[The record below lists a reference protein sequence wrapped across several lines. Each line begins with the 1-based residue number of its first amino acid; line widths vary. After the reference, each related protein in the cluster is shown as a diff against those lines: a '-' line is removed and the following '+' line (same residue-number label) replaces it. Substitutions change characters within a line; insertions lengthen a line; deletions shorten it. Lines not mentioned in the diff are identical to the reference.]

1 LKQKWSFP
9 NSFIMMY
16 ALVTGGSRGIGKA
29 ISIKLGEDGY
39 YVLINYKSN
48 KVEAQKTLEIIKNN
62 GGDGEL
68 MQFDVSDPE
77 QIHKV
82 LEEWNEKDKDRYIEV
97 LVNNAGLAKD
107 NLMVFM
113 SDNEW
118 REVIDT
124 NQNSFFYVTSMVLL
138 NMLVKKNGR
147 IVNIVSLSG
156 QKGQGG
162 QVNYAASKGA
172 VIAATK
178 SLAME
183 VGKKKVTVNA
193 VAPGFIATDMTK
205 DLDENQLKKLVPLN
219 RFGKPEEVAEVV
231 SFLVSDK
238 ASYIT
243 GEIISVNGGLYS

>member
-1 LKQKWSFP
+1 
-9 NSFIMMY
+9 MMY
-16 ALVTGGSRGIGKA
+16 ALVTGGSRGIGRA

-39 YVLINYKSN
+39 YVLINYNSN
-48 KVEAQKTLEIIKNN
+48 KIEAQKTLDTVKAN

-68 MQFDVSDPE
+68 MQFDVSDPT
-77 QIHKV
+77 QVQNV
-82 LEEWNEKDKDRYIEV
+82 LEEWGEKNKDSYIEV
-97 LVNNAGLAKD
+97 LVNNAGVTKD
-107 NLMVFM
+107 NLLIFM

-118 REVIDT
+118 HDVINT
-124 NQNSFFYVTSMVLL
+124 NQNSFFFVTRKVLM
-138 NMLVKKNGR
+138 NMLLKKNGR

-156 QKGQGG
+156 QKGQPG

-172 VIAATK
+172 IIAATK
-178 SLAME
+178 SLACE

-193 VAPGFIATDMTK
+193 VAPGFIKTDMTL
-205 DLDENQLKKLVPLN
+205 DLDEDQLKKLVPLN
-219 RFGKPEEVAEVV
+219 RFGLPEEVAEVV

>member
-1 LKQKWSFP
+1 
-9 NSFIMMY
+9 MMH
-16 ALVTGGSRGIGKA
+16 ALVTGGSRGIGRA
-29 ISIKLGEDGY
+29 IATKLGEDGY
-39 YVLINYKSN
+39 YVLINYNSN
-48 KVEAQKTLEIIKNN
+48 KIEAQKTLDTVKAN

-68 MQFDVSDPE
+68 MQFDVSDPT
-77 QIHKV
+77 QVQNV
-82 LEEWNEKDKDRYIEV
+82 LEEWGEKNKDSYIEV
-97 LVNNAGLAKD
+97 LVNNAGVTKD
-107 NLMVFM
+107 NLLIFM

-118 REVIDT
+118 HDVINT
-124 NQNSFFYVTSMVLL
+124 NQNSFFFVTRKVLM
-138 NMLVKKNGR
+138 NMLLKKNGR

-156 QKGQGG
+156 QKGQPG

-172 VIAATK
+172 IIAATK
-178 SLAME
+178 SLACE

-193 VAPGFIATDMTK
+193 VAPGFITTDMTK
-205 DLDENQLKKLVPLN
+205 EMDEDQLKKLVPLN